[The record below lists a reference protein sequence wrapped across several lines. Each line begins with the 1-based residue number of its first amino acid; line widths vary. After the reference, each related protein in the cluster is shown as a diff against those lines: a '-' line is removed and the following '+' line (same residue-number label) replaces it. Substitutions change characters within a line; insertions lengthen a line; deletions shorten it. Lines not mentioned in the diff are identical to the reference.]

1 MQATRIHDYTVW
13 YENAEEFAE
22 LKREIFTEHRYYVET
37 ELEQPRI
44 VDIGAHIGLS
54 VLYFARAYPGATI
67 SAYEP
72 DPANFAL
79 LKRNVAENQLAQVT
93 LYNQAIAPKAGTLT
107 LYGPGEEGWRSGVG
121 IIPHGWRGVQGAAPE
136 VVSAVGLDA
145 VLADHPDVVKMDVE
159 GMEYELVAHGDW
171 RHVKILLLEVHPRD
185 GKRQQEILRTLQTA
199 GFTITQEADASRY
212 GKGLVFLTAERRRL
226 RN

>member
-37 ELEQPRI
+37 ELEQPKI

-79 LKRNVAENQLAQVT
+79 LKRNIEENQLAQVT

-107 LYGPGEEGWRSGVG
+107 LYGPGEDGWRSGVG
-121 IIPHGWRGVQGAAPE
+121 IIPHGWRQIQEAHEQLVQAEALATVLTGAID
-136 VVSAVGLDA
+136 L
-145 VLADHPDVVKMDVE
+145 LKMDVE
-159 GMEYELVAHGDW
+159 GMEYELLTHANLRDVGH
-171 RHVKILLLEVHPRD
+171 LLVEVHPRK
-185 GKRQQEILRTLQTA
+185 GKRAIDIVRKLEQD
-199 GFTITQEADASRY
+199 GFDVTQENDESRY
-212 GKGLVFLTAERRRL
+212 GSGLIFLTAERRS
-226 RN
+226 